1 MTSAFAGDPAVAAP
15 PWRRIELPEL
25 GPIEVRDSGPL
36 HGSGNGSA
44 DGPTILLLHGWT
56 ASTDLNWCRTYEPL
70 ARWRDGQIRIVTWDH
85 RAHGARGLRTG
96 TTALIDDLADDT
108 AAIAGALGIERAIVV
123 GYSMGGAVA
132 QATWRR
138 HPDLVAGLVLGAT
151 AARFGVS
158 DGQRQDFTL
167 MDRGIGPARLLES
180 VGCSAL
186 AWRAV
191 RWFGDRHAGRAAT
204 DDASFDD
211 WAWSETRSGVLSRVL
226 AVGHDLGGFDATDWL
241 CEVDVPH
248 AVLVCNDD
256 DIVPTVR
263 QRELVDALP
272 APFVYEMATD
282 HAACVLRPD
291 LFIPAL
297 TAALD
302 EVTAAR

>member
-44 DGPTILLLHGWT
+44 DEPTILLLHGWT
-56 ASTDLNWCRTYEPL
+56 TSTDLNWCRTYEPL

-151 AARFGVS
+151 AARFGV
-158 DGQRQDFTL
+158 GGRQRRDFTL

-186 AWRAV
+186 AWRAA

-211 WAWSETRSGVLSRVL
+211 WAWS
-226 AVGHDLGGFDATDWL
+226 
-241 CEVDVPH
+241 
-248 AVLVCNDD
+248 
-256 DIVPTVR
+256 
-263 QRELVDALP
+263 
-272 APFVYEMATD
+272 
-282 HAACVLRPD
+282 
-291 LFIPAL
+291 
-297 TAALD
+297 
-302 EVTAAR
+302 